1 VADVASVDTLIRV
14 AGLIRSGRTG
24 HFVRSRRRERMA
36 ADELRRPLTP
46 PSTAA
51 NGVQFIEIASWK
63 KTPWLWH
70 GFSTRLGGTSL
81 AYCPEGAQGELN
93 LGFTAADDRARVIGN
108 RRLLAEAIT
117 GNADTPLVSLRQCH
131 TKVVVATAGAR
142 ETPSKGDGLI
152 TSTPGFLLAVQTAD
166 CIPVLVADLRQRVV
180 AAFHAGWRGT
190 VNRIVESGVGKMR
203 LEFNSRPQ
211 DMVAAIGPGVG
222 PCCYA
227 VGEEVLSAFES
238 QFAYGSELFHE
249 VYDSDSV
256 RTRYPL
262 LFLTQRAPGHSPIGP
277 NLHLDLVE
285 ANRRQLLDAGIKRS
299 AIHSVGGCTHCTP
312 GMFFSYRASHG
323 HTGRM
328 MSVIGIRPK

>member
-1 VADVASVDTLIRV
+1 ASVDTLIRV

-117 GNADTPLVSLRQCH
+117 GNADTPLVSR
-131 TKVVVATAGAR
+131 
-142 ETPSKGDGLI
+142 
-152 TSTPGFLLAVQTAD
+152 
-166 CIPVLVADLRQRVV
+166 
-180 AAFHAGWRGT
+180 
-190 VNRIVESGVGKMR
+190 
-203 LEFNSRPQ
+203 
-211 DMVAAIGPGVG
+211 
-222 PCCYA
+222 
-227 VGEEVLSAFES
+227 
-238 QFAYGSELFHE
+238 
-249 VYDSDSV
+249 
-256 RTRYPL
+256 
-262 LFLTQRAPGHSPIGP
+262 
-277 NLHLDLVE
+277 
-285 ANRRQLLDAGIKRS
+285 
-299 AIHSVGGCTHCTP
+299 
-312 GMFFSYRASHG
+312 
-323 HTGRM
+323 
-328 MSVIGIRPK
+328 